1 VTREK
6 LAAGDGD
13 LFRKLLPAT
22 AWQESCWRQFR
33 TVNDKVTYLRSS
45 RGSVGMLQVNERAW
59 RGFYEIDKLRWK
71 VAYNVQ
77 AGAEVLL
84 HYLEMVK
91 EERSGAAKPDA
102 LARAVYAGYNGGPTQ
117 LRRYLDPK
125 ARSPAV
131 ARVVDQLFGQ
141 KFEAV
146 GDGIE
151 TKVASC
157 LVGGP
162 A

>member
-6 LAAGDGD
+6 LPPADAE
-13 LFRKLLPAT
+13 LFHKLVPAT
-22 AWQESCWRQFR
+22 AWQESCWRQFH

-71 VAYNVQ
+71 IAYNVQ
-77 AGAEVLL
+77 AGSEILL
-84 HYLEMVK
+84 HYFQMVN
-91 EERSGAAKPDA
+91 EGPSGRAKPNA

-117 LRRYLDPK
+117 LRRYLDQKP
-125 ARSPAV
+125 RSPAL
-131 ARVVDQLFGQ
+131 ARVVDQLFGE